1 MNLLY
6 FTEGKIQSLETNFYT
21 PRLMRRQLVLQIL
34 LGSVFTGLLLLLADQ
49 QQGSWNSSM
58 DLCPPSQKAPTKDP
72 LDHSSRKFEWLTQT
86 PHPFDLRYPYP
97 YPFLI
102 NHPDKCEGPRG
113 APFLLMLVM
122 TRPQDVGVRQ
132 AIRQTWG
139 NETLVPSVVVRRL
152 FVLGLPPPL
161 FDKELQALLEEEDR
175 EHGDLLQVGFL
186 DTYRNLTL
194 KVLMGLEWMAQH
206 CPSAKYVLKVDSD
219 VFLNPNF
226 LIQHILQ
233 HNGPPRPN
241 FITGHIY
248 RNPNPERRQ
257 GLKWYMPPEL
267 YSQSKYPDYCA
278 GPGYV
283 LSGSLALRVLSVAQ
297 RVKAIYLEDV
307 FVGFCLKHLGVKPV
321 PAPPRTF
328 LMVRRKY
335 NHCAFQRLVLVHHFQ
350 HQELLHIWPDFL
362 RANNTC

>member
-1 MNLLY
+1 MKLRKWN
-6 FTEGKIQSLETNFYT
+6 
-21 PRLMRRQLVLQIL
+21 MVLWAVL
-34 LGSVFTGLLLLLADQ
+34 STAFLGLLVSFLSQLLA
-49 QQGSWNSSM
+49 SWTTPAYLS
-58 DLCPPSQKAPTKDP
+58 LPSPRI
-72 LDHSSRKFEWLTQT
+72 SSRKFEWKIQT
-86 PHPFDLRYPYP
+86 PHPFDLRYPYS

-219 VFLNPNF
+219 VFLNPRF
-226 LIQHILQ
+226 LLHQVLWP
-233 HNGPPRPN
+233 NGPSPPD
-241 FITGHIY
+241 FITGHIN
-248 RNPNPERRQ
+248 RNTNPVRR
-257 GLKWYMPPEL
+257 LHTKWYMPPEL
-267 YSQSKYPDYCA
+267 YSQSKYPDYCV

-283 LSGSLALRVLSVAQ
+283 LSGSLALRILTTAQ
-297 RVKAIYLEDV
+297 HVKAIYLEDV
-307 FVGFCLKHLGVKPV
+307 FVGLCLRLLGVKPT
-321 PAPPRTF
+321 PAPPNTF
-328 LMVRRKY
+328 LMFRRKY
-335 NHCAFQRLVLVHHFQ
+335 NHCAFQRLVLVHQFQ
-350 HQELLHIWPDFL
+350 HQELLKIWPDFL
-362 RANNTC
+362 TSNAACPTV